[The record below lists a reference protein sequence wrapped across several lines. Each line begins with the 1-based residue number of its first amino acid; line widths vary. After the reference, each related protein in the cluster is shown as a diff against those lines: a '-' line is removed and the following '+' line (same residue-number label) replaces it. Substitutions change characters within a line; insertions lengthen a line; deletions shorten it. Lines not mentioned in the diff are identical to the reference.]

1 MERNAAKYV
10 ASEGRLAVCVRNC
23 CGVVKCVPLYE
34 HIFRLAEYSLPTDFQ
49 TVSDKLRYYRIKCG
63 LFQKNMA
70 ELLKIDRS
78 TYARYESGTLT
89 SYPINAIQKCAEIFG
104 IGADKLLDEYNRFI
118 FEGQGEQVKVK
129 RLEFGLTQGEF
140 GKLFG
145 VSKNTVRRWENDSIK
160 MSRKLWERIFKSGI
174 G

>member
-1 MERNAAKYV
+1 M
-10 ASEGRLAVCVRNC
+10 AVCVRNC

-34 HIFRLAEYSLPTDFQ
+34 HIFSPAVYSLPTDFQ

-63 LFQKNMA
+63 LFQKEMA

-89 SYPINAIQKCAEIFG
+89 SYSINVIKMCAEIFG
-104 IGADKLLDEYNRFI
+104 IEADKLLDEYNRFI

-160 MSRKLWERIFKSGI
+160 MSRKFWERIFKSGI
-174 G
+174 W

>member
-1 MERNAAKYV
+1 
-10 ASEGRLAVCVRNC
+10 
-23 CGVVKCVPLYE
+23 
-34 HIFRLAEYSLPTDFQ
+34 
-49 TVSDKLRYYRIKCG
+49 
-63 LFQKNMA
+63 MA

-89 SYPINAIQKCAEIFG
+89 SYSINVIKMCAEIFG
-104 IGADKLLDEYNRFI
+104 IEADKLLDEYNRFI

>member
-1 MERNAAKYV
+1 
-10 ASEGRLAVCVRNC
+10 
-23 CGVVKCVPLYE
+23 
-34 HIFRLAEYSLPTDFQ
+34 
-49 TVSDKLRYYRIKCG
+49 
-63 LFQKNMA
+63 MA

-104 IGADKLLDEYNRFI
+104 IEADKLLDEYNRFI
-118 FEGQGEQVKVK
+118 FEGQGEQVKRK
-129 RLEFGLTQGEF
+129 RLETSLSQGEF
-140 GKLFG
+140 GKIYG

-160 MSRKLWERIFKSGI
+160 MSRKLWEKIFKSGI